1 MYLKQHCSVL
11 FSVRQQKCTSQ
22 AFILEPEVRCVYSSR
37 DGEAVKLEA
46 LALWIGF
53 ALYLSNLALGV
64 GVQFRWVSTKRFHW
78 VHHALYGVVFV
89 AAGAATLT
97 AILAGS
103 RWWAF
108 LPTLLALGL
117 LPRFRGGS
125 GPHRNLALVGLLGYV
140 LAFI

>member
-1 MYLKQHCSVL
+1 MQHHGYRL
-11 FSVRQQKCTSQ
+11 N
-22 AFILEPEVRCVYSSR
+22 LEPRISCVYSSGGDSSR
-37 DGEAVKLEA
+37 DGEAVKLEV
-46 LALWIGF
+46 LALWVGF
-53 ALYLSNLALGV
+53 GLYVSNLALGV

-89 AAGAATLT
+89 AAGAAALT
-97 AILAGS
+97 SILAGS

-140 LAFI
+140 LAIV

>member
-1 MYLKQHCSVL
+1 
-11 FSVRQQKCTSQ
+11 
-22 AFILEPEVRCVYSSR
+22 
-37 DGEAVKLEA
+37 VKLEV

-53 ALYLSNLALGV
+53 GLYLSNLALGV

-103 RWWAF
+103 RWWVF

-125 GPHRNLALVGLLGYV
+125 LPHRNLALVGLCGYV
-140 LAFI
+140 LALI

>member
-1 MYLKQHCSVL
+1 MRSPQVQS
-11 FSVRQQKCTSQ
+11 QKLGLYT
-22 AFILEPEVRCVYSSR
+22 R
-37 DGEAVKLEA
+37 AVKLEA

-53 ALYLSNLALGV
+53 ALYVANLALGV
-64 GVQFRWVSTKRFHW
+64 GVQFRWVSTKGFHW
-78 VHHALYGVVFV
+78 VHHALYGVVFL

-125 GPHRNLALVGLLGYV
+125 MPHRNLALLGLVGYV

>member
-1 MYLKQHCSVL
+1 M
-11 FSVRQQKCTSQ
+11 T
-22 AFILEPEVRCVYSSR
+22 CVYSSGGDSNR
-37 DGEAVKLEA
+37 DGEAVKLEV

-53 ALYLSNLALGV
+53 GLYLSNLALGV
-64 GVQFRWVSTKRFHW
+64 GVQFCWVSTKRFHW

-103 RWWAF
+103 RWWVF
-108 LPTLLALGL
+108 LLTLLALGL

-125 GPHRNLALVGLLGYV
+125 VPHRNLALIGLIGYV
-140 LAFI
+140 LALI

>member
-1 MYLKQHCSVL
+1 MQHHGYRL
-11 FSVRQQKCTSQ
+11 H
-22 AFILEPEVRCVYSSR
+22 LEPRISCVYSSGGDSSR
-37 DGEAVKLEA
+37 DGEAVKLEV
-46 LALWIGF
+46 LALWVGF
-53 ALYLSNLALGV
+53 GLYVSNLALGV

-89 AAGAATLT
+89 AAGAAALT
-97 AILAGS
+97 SILAGS

-140 LAFI
+140 LAIV

>member
-1 MYLKQHCSVL
+1 
-11 FSVRQQKCTSQ
+11 
-22 AFILEPEVRCVYSSR
+22 
-37 DGEAVKLEA
+37 VKLET
-46 LALWIGF
+46 LAWWIGF

-103 RWWAF
+103 RWWTF
-108 LPTLLALGL
+108 LPTLLALGV

-125 GPHRNLALVGLLGYV
+125 VPHRNLALVGLLGYV
-140 LAFI
+140 LALI

>member
-1 MYLKQHCSVL
+1 M
-11 FSVRQQKCTSQ
+11 
-22 AFILEPEVRCVYSSR
+22 
-37 DGEAVKLEA
+37 KLEV

-53 ALYLSNLALGV
+53 GLYVSNLALGV

-89 AAGAATLT
+89 AAGTAMLM

-125 GPHRNLALVGLLGYV
+125 GPHRHLALAGLLGYV